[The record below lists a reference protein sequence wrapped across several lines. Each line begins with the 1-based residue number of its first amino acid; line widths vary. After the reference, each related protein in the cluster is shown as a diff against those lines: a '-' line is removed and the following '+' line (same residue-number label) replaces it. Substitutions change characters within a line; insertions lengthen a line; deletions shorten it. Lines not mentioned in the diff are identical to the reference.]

1 MKTFQIKIALDP
13 AGPYYEVIISYITFK
28 LLKLESISTKI
39 IQKNTPPAV
48 RVDASDA
55 DFVDVIHTNGASAGL
70 LNAAAGI
77 FRPVGLVGKMSLF
90 KKKTFIRIINDFCS
104 AT

>member
-1 MKTFQIKIALDP
+1 M
-13 AGPYYEVIISYITFK
+13 
-28 LLKLESISTKI
+28 
-39 IQKNTPPAV
+39 
-48 RVDASDA
+48 DASDA

-90 KKKTFIRIINDFCS
+90 KKKQLSFESLMIFVQPRRFLCKWL
-104 AT
+104 AYFK